1 MRKDNVSCAIYHQL
15 AKGITP
21 KSRTFVPRNRK
32 RSKKNEDRHYQ
43 RDE

>member
-21 KSRTFVPRNRK
+21 KSRTFVPEIEK
-32 RSKKNEDRHYQ
+32 GAKK
-43 RDE
+43 